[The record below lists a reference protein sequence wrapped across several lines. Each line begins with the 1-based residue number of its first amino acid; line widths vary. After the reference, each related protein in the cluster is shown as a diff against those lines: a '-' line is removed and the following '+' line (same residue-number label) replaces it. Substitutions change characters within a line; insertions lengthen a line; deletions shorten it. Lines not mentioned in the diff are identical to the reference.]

1 MLALILRAIRV
12 IILSRWNMSKIG
24 RKSKIA
30 LIVVLCIVFCVGIVA
45 GAMAGVATKAIDN
58 QKPDEF

>member
-1 MLALILRAIRV
+1 
-12 IILSRWNMSKIG
+12 MSKIG

-30 LIVVLCIVFCVGIVA
+30 LIVVFCIAFCVGIVA

-58 QKPDEF
+58 QKPDEFL